1 MKALLLTSLLAT
13 ALLTRCRAPD
23 GCGPVSTR
31 CAGNVAEICNGD
43 GNWQVLAD
51 CDAVSEHSNS
61 AFTCTYVNEEGVA
74 GHTCLPATVDA
85 GTSDAGTV
93 DAGATEGGVL

>member
-1 MKALLLTSLLAT
+1 MKTLLLTSLLAT

-23 GCGPVSTR
+23 GCAPVSTR
-31 CAGNVAEICNGD
+31 CAGNVAQICNGD

-51 CDAVSEHSNS
+51 CDSVSEHSSS

-85 GTSDAGTV
+85 GTFDAGTV
-93 DAGATEGGVL
+93 DVGAEEGGVL

>member
-1 MKALLLTSLLAT
+1 MKALLLAPLLAT

-23 GCGPVSTR
+23 GCAPVSTR

-51 CDAVSEHSNS
+51 CDAVSENS
-61 AFTCTYVNEEGVA
+61 SASFSCAYVNEEGIA
-74 GHTCLPATVDA
+74 GHTCLPTTMDA
-85 GTSDAGTV
+85 GAADV
-93 DAGATEGGVL
+93 GATEGGVL

>member
-1 MKALLLTSLLAT
+1 MKTLLLTSLLAT

-23 GCGPVSTR
+23 GCAPVSTR

-51 CDAVSEHSNS
+51 CDAVSEHSS
-61 AFTCTYVNEEGVA
+61 AAFTCTYVNEEGVS
-74 GHTCLPATVDA
+74 GHTCLPN
-85 GTSDAGTV
+85 TV
-93 DAGATEGGVL
+93 DAGAEEGGVL

>member
-1 MKALLLTSLLAT
+1 MKALLLAPLLAT

-23 GCGPVSTR
+23 GCAPVSTR

-51 CDAVSEHSNS
+51 CDAVSEHSNA
-61 AFTCTYVNEEGVA
+61 AFTCAYVNDEGVA

-85 GTSDAGTV
+85 GTFDAGTV
-93 DAGATEGGVL
+93 DAGAEEGGVL

>member
-1 MKALLLTSLLAT
+1 MKAMLLTSLLAT

-23 GCGPVSTR
+23 GCAPVSTR

-51 CDAVSEHSNS
+51 CDAVSEHSNA
-61 AFTCTYVNEEGVA
+61 AFTCGYVNEEGVT
-74 GHTCLPATVDA
+74 GHTCLPTTA
-85 GTSDAGTV
+85 DAGTV
-93 DAGATEGGVL
+93 DAGSEEGGVL